1 MQVQSVMSY
10 SFHKCELFKDFTMDD
25 LFSTIKSLNQV
36 QNEIESLTDEV
47 IKYNHSYHTNDVS
60 LIADEEYDQLF
71 RKLQELEQGYPEFK
85 RKDSP
90 TNKVGGAILNEFNQ
104 KAHQIPMLSLNNIF
118 SDMNQNSIE
127 LRHKEL
133 FQFNKRLCEANG
145 LDFVKYVAS
154 PKYDGVA
161 ISITY
166 TNGILTEALTRGDGY
181 TGEDVTYNI
190 KTIKNIPLTLKSGN
204 SPSHIEIRGE
214 ILIQSN
220 DFIKLNQEQDIKGLK
235 QYANPRNTAAGSI
248 RQLDSKI
255 TASRPLH
262 FFAYSI
268 ASYSNELQFTQ
279 FSDQLAYLK
288 LVGFDVSEYC
298 KICNDV
304 NELVVFYENILDCRQ
319 KLPFGIDGVVYKVN
333 EISLQEKLGFVARA
347 PRFAIAHKFP
357 AEEVESQIQDIQIQ
371 VGRTGA
377 LTPVA
382 KIKPS
387 SVGGVIVS
395 NASLHNQDEIR
406 RKDVRVGD
414 YVLVRR
420 AGDVIPE
427 VVSVVLKKRPS
438 DTCEFVM
445 PHVCPVCGSHLVQDE
460 IIVRCSGGLYCS
472 AQKKF
477 TLIHFASKLALNID
491 GMGDKV
497 VEQLID
503 NQLINT
509 PSDIF
514 KLRVEQLIALDR
526 FADKSASNL
535 INAINYSKNTTL
547 KRLIYALGI
556 RHVGESTANSL
567 ANTFGDLDNLMNATL
582 SELLQINDIGDIV
595 ATSIVDFFSE
605 MHNREIIS
613 ELLGLGIN
621 YSKNISKSIFN
632 EKISGKTFVLTGSL
646 TGYSRDEARELIEG
660 FAGRVS
666 SSVSK
671 KTDYV
676 IAGQDAGSKLDKAT
690 ELGIT
695 ILDEQQFKQLLEG

>member
-1 MQVQSVMSY
+1 
-10 SFHKCELFKDFTMDD
+10 MDD
-25 LFSTIKSLNQV
+25 LFSAIGPLSKV
-36 QNEIESLTDEV
+36 QTEIDSLTDKL
-47 IKYNHSYHTNDVS
+47 IKYNHSYHTHDTS
-60 LIADEEYDQLF
+60 LIADEGYDKLF
-71 RKLQELEQGYPEFK
+71 CKLQELEQEYPEFK
-85 RKDSP
+85 RNDSP
-90 TNKVGGAILNEFNQ
+90 TNKVGGTVLDEFNQ

-118 SDMNQNSIE
+118 SDIDEASIE
-127 LRHKEL
+127 SRHKEL
-133 FQFNKRLCEANG
+133 FQFNKRLCEAIG
-145 LDFVKYVAS
+145 VDSLQYVAS

-166 TNGILTEALTRGDGY
+166 ANGILTDALTRGDGY
-181 TGEDVTYNI
+181 TGEDVTQNI
-190 KTIKNIPLTLKSGN
+190 KTLRNIPLTLKGIN
-204 SPSHIEIRGE
+204 LPSHIEIRGE
-214 ILIQSN
+214 ILIQTD
-220 DFIKLNQEQDIKGLK
+220 DFIKLNQDQDIKGLK

-268 ASYSNELQFTQ
+268 ASNSNELQFTQ
-279 FSDQLAYLK
+279 FSDQLEYLK
-288 LVGFDVSEYC
+288 QVGFDVSEYC
-298 KICNDV
+298 KICNGV
-304 NELVVFYENILDCRQ
+304 NELAGFYEDILASRQ
-319 KLPFGIDGVVYKVN
+319 KLPFGIDGVVYKVDK
-333 EISLQEKLGFVARA
+333 ISLQEKLGFVARA

-382 KIKPS
+382 KIKPVN
-387 SVGGVIVS
+387 VGGAVVS
-395 NASLHNQDEIR
+395 NASLHNQEEIR

-427 VVSVVLKKRPS
+427 VVRVVLDKRPS
-438 DTCEFVM
+438 NNHEFIM
-445 PHVCPVCGSHLVQDE
+445 PNMCPVCGSHLVQLEGE
-460 IIVRCSGGLYCS
+460 IIVRCSGGLYCN

-491 GMGDKV
+491 GMGDKI

-514 KLRVEQLIALDR
+514 KLRLEQLISLDR
-526 FADKSASNL
+526 FAEKSASNL
-535 INAINYSKNTTL
+535 ISAINYSKNTTL

-556 RHVGESTANSL
+556 RHVGENTANSL
-567 ANTFGDLDNLMNATL
+567 ANTFGELDNLMNATVN
-582 SELLQINDIGDIV
+582 ELLQINDIGEIV

-605 MHNREIIS
+605 NHNREIIS
-613 ELLGLGIN
+613 ELLALGIN
-621 YSKNISKSIFN
+621 YSKHISKSIFN
-632 EKISGKTFVLTGSL
+632 ETISGKIFVLTGSL
-646 TGYSRDEARELIEG
+646 IDYTRDDARKLIES

-671 KTDYV
+671 KTNYV
-676 IAGQDAGSKLDKAT
+676 VAGSEAGSKLDKAT
-690 ELGIT
+690 DLGVT
-695 ILDEQQFKQLLEG
+695 ILNEQQFKQLFEG

>member
-1 MQVQSVMSY
+1 
-10 SFHKCELFKDFTMDD
+10 MDD
-25 LFSTIKSLNQV
+25 LFSVIESNSI
-36 QNEIESLTDEV
+36 QNEIDSLTDLL
-47 IKYNHSYHTNDVS
+47 IKYNHSYHTKDVS
-60 LIADEEYDQLF
+60 LIADEEYDRLF
-71 RKLQELEQGYPEFK
+71 RKLVELELANPEFK
-85 RKDSP
+85 RNDSP
-90 TNKVGGAILNEFNQ
+90 TNKVGGIVLDEFNQ
-104 KAHQIPMLSLNNIF
+104 VPHKVPMLSLNNIF
-118 SDMNQNSIE
+118 SDMNDNDPLI
-127 LRHKEL
+127 RHKEL
-133 FQFNKRLCEANG
+133 FQFNKRICETIDA
-145 LDFVKYVAS
+145 DTIQYVAS

-166 TNGILTEALTRGDGY
+166 TNGILSEALTRGDGF
-181 TGEDVTYNI
+181 TGEDVTNNV
-190 KTIKNIPLTLKSGN
+190 KTIKNIPLTLKGDN
-204 SPSHIEIRGE
+204 LPAHLEVRGE
-214 ILIQSN
+214 ILIQTE
-220 DFIKLNQEQDIKGLK
+220 DFIKLNQEQELKGLK

-268 ASYSNELQFTQ
+268 ASISNELQFSQ
-279 FSDQLAYLK
+279 FYGQLEYLK
-288 LVGFDVSEYC
+288 RAGFDISEYC
-298 KICNDV
+298 KICIDV
-304 NELVVFYENILDCRQ
+304 NELVSFYENILSCRNN
-319 KLPFGIDGVVYKVN
+319 LPFGIDGVVYKVN
-333 EISLQEKLGFVARA
+333 EITLQEKLGFVARA

-357 AEEVESQIQDIQIQ
+357 AQEVESQILDIQIQ

-382 KIKPS
+382 KIKPV

-395 NASLHNQDEIR
+395 NASLHNYDEIK
-406 RKDVRVGD
+406 RKDVRIGD
-414 YVLVRR
+414 FVLVRR

-427 VVSVVLKKRPS
+427 VVSVVINKRTSNANEFIMPS
-438 DTCEFVM
+438 T
-445 PHVCPVCGSHLVQDE
+445 CPVCNSHLVQLEDE

-491 GMGDKV
+491 GMGDKI

-514 KLRVEQLIALDR
+514 KLRLEQLIALDR

-535 INAINYSKNTTL
+535 ISAINYSKNTTL

-567 ANTFGDLDNLMNATL
+567 ASTFGDLDNLMNATVT
-582 SELLQINDIGDIV
+582 ELLQINDIGETV
-595 ATSIVDFFSE
+595 AKSIVDFFSE
-605 MHNREIIS
+605 NHNREIIS
-613 ELLGLGIN
+613 ELLNLGVN
-621 YSKNISKSIFN
+621 YSKNKSTSIFN
-632 EKISGKTFVLTGSL
+632 EKISGKTFVLTGTL
-646 TGYSRDEARELIEG
+646 IEYTRDEAKQLIES

-676 IAGQDAGSKLDKAT
+676 VAGAEAGSKLDKAT
-690 ELGIT
+690 ALGVT
-695 ILDEQQFKQLLEG
+695 ILDEQQLKQLFED

>member
-1 MQVQSVMSY
+1 
-10 SFHKCELFKDFTMDD
+10 MDD
-25 LFSTIKSLNQV
+25 LFSASWSLDPV
-36 QNEIESLTDEV
+36 QTEIDSLTDKL
-47 IKYNHSYHTNDVS
+47 IKYNHSYHTNDIS
-60 LIADEEYDQLF
+60 LIADEEYDKLF
-71 RKLQELEQGYPEFK
+71 RKLQELEQEHPEFK
-85 RKDSP
+85 RNDSP
-90 TNKVGGAILNEFNQ
+90 TNKVGGTVLDEFNQ
-104 KAHQIPMLSLNNIF
+104 KTHQIPMLSLNNIF
-118 SDMNQNSIE
+118 SDMDETNNE
-127 LRHKEL
+127 TRHKEL
-133 FQFNKRLCEANG
+133 FQFNKRLCEAIG
-145 LDFVKYVAS
+145 VDSLQYVAS

-181 TGEDVTYNI
+181 TGEEVTNNI
-190 KTIKNIPLTLKSGN
+190 KTIKNIPLTLKGGN
-204 SPSHIEIRGE
+204 LPSHIEIRGE
-214 ILIQSN
+214 ILIQTD
-220 DFIKLNQEQDIKGLK
+220 DFIKLNQDQDIKGLK

-268 ASYSNELQFTQ
+268 ASYSNELQFIQ
-279 FSDQLAYLK
+279 FSDQLEYLK
-288 LVGFDVSEYC
+288 QVGFDVSEYC

-304 NELVVFYENILDCRQ
+304 NELAGFYEDILASRQ
-319 KLPFGIDGVVYKVN
+319 KLPFGIDGVVYKVD

-357 AEEVESQIQDIQIQ
+357 AEEAESQIQDIQIQ

-382 KIKPS
+382 KIKPVN
-387 SVGGVIVS
+387 VGGVIVS

-427 VVSVVLKKRPS
+427 VVRVVLDKRPR
-438 DTCEFVM
+438 DTHAFIM
-445 PHVCPVCGSHLVQDE
+445 PNQCPVCGSHLVQLEDE
-460 IIVRCSGGLYCS
+460 IIVRCSGGLYCN

-491 GMGDKV
+491 GMGDKI

-514 KLRVEQLIALDR
+514 KLRLEQLITLDR
-526 FADKSASNL
+526 FAEKSANNL
-535 INAINYSKNTTL
+535 ISAINYSKNTTL

-567 ANTFGDLDNLMNATL
+567 ANTFGDLDNLMNAKV

-595 ATSIVDFFSE
+595 ATSIVEFFSE
-605 MHNREIIS
+605 NHNREIIS
-613 ELLGLGIN
+613 ELLALGVN

-646 TGYSRDEARELIEG
+646 IGYTRDEAREFVEN
-660 FAGRVS
+660 FAGKVS

-676 IAGQDAGSKLDKAT
+676 VAGSEAGSKLDKAT
-690 ELGIT
+690 ELGVT
-695 ILDEQQFKQLLEG
+695 ILDEQQFKQLFES

>member
-1 MQVQSVMSY
+1 
-10 SFHKCELFKDFTMDD
+10 MDD
-25 LFSTIKSLNQV
+25 LFSITSPLSAV
-36 QNEIESLTDEV
+36 QTEIDSLTDKL
-47 IKYNHSYHTNDVS
+47 IKYNHSYHTNDIS
-60 LIADEEYDQLF
+60 LITDVEYDKLF
-71 RKLQELEQGYPEFK
+71 RKLQELEQEHPEFK
-85 RKDSP
+85 RNDSP
-90 TNKVGGAILNEFNQ
+90 TNKVGGIVLSEFNQ
-104 KAHQIPMLSLNNIF
+104 VAHKIPMLSLNNIF
-118 SDMNQNSIE
+118 SDMGESNIDI
-127 LRHKEL
+127 RHKEL
-133 FQFNKRLCEANG
+133 FQFNKRLCETTEV
-145 LDFVKYVAS
+145 DSIQYVAS

-166 TNGILTEALTRGDGY
+166 SNGILTEALTRGDGY
-181 TGEDVTYNI
+181 TGEDVTQNI

-204 SPSHIEIRGE
+204 LPSHIEIRGE
-214 ILIQSN
+214 ILIQTH

-262 FFAYSI
+262 FFAYAI

-288 LVGFDVSEYC
+288 QVGFDVSEYC
-298 KICNDV
+298 KICNGV
-304 NELVVFYENILDCRQ
+304 NELAGFYEDILANRQ
-319 KLPFGIDGVVYKVN
+319 KLPFGIDGVVYKVD

-347 PRFAIAHKFP
+347 PRFAVAHKFP
-357 AEEVESQIQDIQIQ
+357 AEEAESQIQDIQIQ

-382 KIKPS
+382 KIKPV

-427 VVSVVLKKRPS
+427 VVRVVLDKRPS
-438 DTCEFVM
+438 GTHAFIM
-445 PHVCPVCGSHLVQDE
+445 PNQCPVCGSHLVQLEDE
-460 IIVRCSGGLYCS
+460 IIVRCSGGLYCN

-491 GMGDKV
+491 GMGDKI

-503 NQLINT
+503 NQLINS

-514 KLRVEQLIALDR
+514 KLRLEQLIALDR
-526 FADKSASNL
+526 FAEKSASNL
-535 INAINYSKNTTL
+535 ISAINYSKNTTL

-567 ANTFGDLDNLMNATL
+567 ANTFGDLDNLMNATA
-582 SELLQINDIGDIV
+582 SELLQINDIGEIV
-595 ATSIVDFFSE
+595 ATSIVEFFSE
-605 MHNREIIS
+605 NHNCQIIS
-613 ELLGLGIN
+613 ELLALGIN
-621 YSKNISKSIFN
+621 YSKNINKSIFN

-646 TGYSRDEARELIEG
+646 IDYTRDEARELIENL
-660 FAGRVS
+660 AGRVS

-676 IAGQDAGSKLDKAT
+676 VAGSEAGSKLDKAT
-690 ELGIT
+690 GLGVT
-695 ILDEQQFKQLLEG
+695 ILDEQQFKQLFEG